1 MIAIIDYGINQTTD
15 LTKTLTLLGVEFIV
29 THNEKDIISSDK
41 IIISD
46 ASNLSKAIKRIHLFN
61 LFSLLRFINKP
72 TLGISLG
79 MDLLCNKS
87 NDGIS
92 CLGLIE
98 IDVITDI
105 IKDVVITIPAM
116 KKVEII
122 KENKLF
128 ENIKSG
134 TEFYFSNNYHVDIS
148 NSTIAVTNCNSK
160 FSAAIQKDN
169 FYGVQFLPEKS
180 GEQGLQILKNFVLNI
195 A

>member
-15 LTKTLTLLGVEFIV
+15 LNKALTLLGVEFIV

-41 IIISD
+41 VIISD

-61 LFSLLRFINKP
+61 LFSLLRFLNKP

-98 IDVITDI
+98 SDVISDI
-105 IKDVVITIPAM
+105 IKDVVITIPTM

-122 KENKLF
+122 IENKLF
-128 ENIKSG
+128 ENIKNG
-134 TEFYFSNNYHVDIS
+134 TEFYFSSNYHVDIT
-148 NSTIAVTNCNSK
+148 NSTIAVAKGETK

-180 GEQGLQILKNFVLNI
+180 GNQGLQILKNFVLNI
-195 A
+195 T

>member
-15 LTKTLTLLGVEFIV
+15 LTKALTLLGVEFIV
-29 THNEKDIISSDK
+29 THNEKDIFSSDK
-41 IIISD
+41 VIISD

-61 LFSLLRFINKP
+61 LFSLLRFLNKP

-98 IDVITDI
+98 SDVISDI
-105 IKDVVITIPAM
+105 IKDVVITIPTM

-122 KENKLF
+122 IENKLF
-128 ENIKSG
+128 ENIKNG
-134 TEFYFSNNYHVDIS
+134 TEFYFSSNYHVDIT
-148 NSTIAVTNCNSK
+148 NSTIAVAKGETK

-180 GEQGLQILKNFVLNI
+180 GDQGLQILKNFVLNI
-195 A
+195 T

>member
-15 LTKTLTLLGVEFIV
+15 LTKALTLLGVEFIV

-41 IIISD
+41 VIISD

-61 LFSLLRFINKP
+61 LFSLLRFLNKP

-98 IDVITDI
+98 SDVISDI
-105 IKDVVITIPAM
+105 IKDVVITIPTM

-122 KENKLF
+122 IENKLF
-128 ENIKSG
+128 ENIKNG
-134 TEFYFSNNYHVDIS
+134 TEFYFSSNYHIDIT
-148 NSTIAVTNCNSK
+148 NSTIAVAKGETK

-180 GEQGLQILKNFVLNI
+180 GNQGLQILKNFVLNI
-195 A
+195 T

>member
-1 MIAIIDYGINQTTD
+1 MIGIIDYGINDTSE
-15 LTKTLTLLGVEFIV
+15 LTQILTSLNIKFIKTR
-29 THNEKDIISSDK
+29 NEKDIIHCDK

-46 ASNLSKAIKRIHLFN
+46 ASNLSKAVKRIHLFN
-61 LFSLLRFINKP
+61 LFSLLRFLKKP

-98 IDVITDI
+98 SDVINDTMTDA
-105 IKDVVITIPAM
+105 VIRIPGM
-116 KKVEII
+116 KEIQI
-122 KENKLF
+122 LKENKLF
-128 ENIKSG
+128 ANIEEG
-134 TEFYFSNNYHVDIS
+134 TQFYFTNNYHIDIFE
-148 NSTIAVTNCNSK
+148 STIAIADNSNP

-180 GEQGLQILKNFVLNI
+180 EEQGIQILKNFILNI
-195 A
+195 T

>member
-15 LTKTLTLLGVEFIV
+15 LTKALTLLGVEFIV

-41 IIISD
+41 VIISD

-61 LFSLLRFINKP
+61 LFSLLRFLNKP

-98 IDVITDI
+98 SDVISDI
-105 IKDVVITIPAM
+105 IKDVVITIPTM

-122 KENKLF
+122 IENKLF
-128 ENIKSG
+128 ENIKNG
-134 TEFYFSNNYHVDIS
+134 TEFYFSSNYHIDIT
-148 NSTIAVTNCNSK
+148 NSTIAVAKGETK

-180 GEQGLQILKNFVLNI
+180 GDQGLQILKNFVLNI
-195 A
+195 T

>member
-1 MIAIIDYGINQTTD
+1 MIAIIDYGINKTTE
-15 LTKTLTLLGVEFIV
+15 LTDALSCLEIEYKV
-29 THNEKDIISSDK
+29 THDEREIINCDK
-41 IIISD
+41 VIISD

-61 LFSLLRFINKP
+61 LYSLLRFLKKP

-87 NDGIS
+87 SEGIS

-98 IDVITDI
+98 SEVIHDSI
-105 IKDVVITIPAM
+105 SDAVIRLPGM
-116 KKVEII
+116 QKVEIS
-122 KENKLF
+122 KENELF
-128 ENIKSG
+128 TNIPNG
-134 TEFYFSNNYHVDIS
+134 TQFYFANNYHIDIVD
-148 NSTIAVTNCNSK
+148 STIAIADFDNP

-180 GEQGLQILKNFVLNI
+180 GEQGLQLLKNFTQNI

>member
-1 MIAIIDYGINQTTD
+1 MIAIIDYGINQTTE
-15 LTKTLTLLGVEFIV
+15 LTRALTTIGVDFIV
-29 THNEKDIISSDK
+29 THNEKDIISCEK
-41 IIISD
+41 VIISD

-61 LFSLLRFINKP
+61 LYSLLRFVKKP

-98 IDVITDI
+98 TDVINDAI
-105 IKDVVITIPAM
+105 NNVELRLPGLKEI
-116 KKVEII
+116 EII

-128 ENIKSG
+128 ENITNG

-148 NSTIAVTNCNSK
+148 ESTIAIANGESK
-160 FSAAIQKDN
+160 FSAAIQKGN
-169 FYGVQFLPEKS
+169 FYGVQFLPELS
-180 GEQGLQILKNFVLNI
+180 GEQGLQILKNFIQNI
-195 A
+195 S

>member
-1 MIAIIDYGINQTTD
+1 MIGIIDYGINDTSE
-15 LTKTLTLLGVEFIV
+15 LTQILSSLNIEFIK
-29 THNEKDIISSDK
+29 TRNEKDIFHCDK

-46 ASNLSKAIKRIHLFN
+46 ASNLSKAVRRIHLFN
-61 LFSLLRFINKP
+61 LFSLLRFLKKP

-79 MDLLCNKS
+79 MDLLCHKS

-98 IDVITDI
+98 SDI
-105 IKDVVITIPAM
+105 INDTLTEAIIRIPGMKEIEVV
-116 KKVEII
+116 

-128 ENIKSG
+128 SNIEDG
-134 TEFYFSNNYHVDIS
+134 TEFYFSHNYHIDIS
-148 NSTIAVTNCNSK
+148 DCTIAIANGESK

-180 GEQGLQILKNFVLNI
+180 GEQGLQILKNFTQNI

>member
-1 MIAIIDYGINQTTD
+1 MIAIIDYGINKTTE
-15 LTKTLTLLGVEFIV
+15 LTDALSYLNTEYKI
-29 THNEKDIISSDK
+29 THDEREIINCDK
-41 IIISD
+41 VIISD

-61 LFSLLRFINKP
+61 LYSLLRFLKKP

-87 NDGIS
+87 TEGIS

-98 IDVITDI
+98 SEVIHDSI
-105 IKDVVITIPAM
+105 SDAVIRLPGMQKVVIT
-116 KKVEII
+116 

-128 ENIKSG
+128 TNIPNG
-134 TEFYFSNNYHVDIS
+134 TQFYFTNNHHIDIVD
-148 NSTIAVTNCNSK
+148 STIAIADIDNP

-180 GEQGLQILKNFVLNI
+180 GEQGLQMLKNFTQNI
-195 A
+195 S

>member
-1 MIAIIDYGINQTTD
+1 MIGIIDYGINDTSE
-15 LTKTLTLLGVEFIV
+15 LTQILSSLNIDFIKTR
-29 THNEKDIISSDK
+29 NEKDIIRCDK

-61 LFSLLRFINKP
+61 LFSLLRFLKKP

-79 MDLLCNKS
+79 MELLCNKS

-98 IDVITDI
+98 SDVINDTMTEAI
-105 IKDVVITIPAM
+105 IRIPGM
-116 KKVEII
+116 KKIEIT

-128 ENIKSG
+128 SNIANG
-134 TEFYFSNNYHVDIS
+134 TQFYFTNNYHIDIS
-148 NSTIAVTNCNSK
+148 DFTIAIADIKNP

-180 GEQGLQILKNFVLNI
+180 GEQGLQILKNFTQKI
-195 A
+195 T

>member
-1 MIAIIDYGINQTTD
+1 MIGIIDYGINDTSE
-15 LTKTLTLLGVEFIV
+15 LTEILSSLNIDFIKTR
-29 THNEKDIISSDK
+29 NEKDIIHCDK

-46 ASNLSKAIKRIHLFN
+46 ASNLSKAVKRIHLFN
-61 LFSLLRFINKP
+61 LFSLLRFLKKP

-98 IDVITDI
+98 SDI
-105 IKDVVITIPAM
+105 IDDTINEVVIRVPGLKEIEI
-116 KKVEII
+116 KKKNRIFNNI
-122 KENKLF
+122 EN
-128 ENIKSG
+128 G
-134 TEFYFSNNYHVDIS
+134 TKFYFSNNYHVDITE
-148 NSTIAVTNCNSK
+148 STIAVADVENP

-180 GEQGLQILKNFVLNI
+180 GEQGRHLLQNFTNEI
-195 A
+195 

>member
-1 MIAIIDYGINQTTD
+1 MIAIIDYGINQTTE
-15 LTKTLTLLGVEFIV
+15 LTRALTTLGTDFIV
-29 THNEKDIISSDK
+29 THNEKDIFNCEK

-46 ASNLSKAIKRIHLFN
+46 ASNLSKAIKRMHLFN
-61 LFSLLRFINKP
+61 LYSLLRFLKKP

-98 IDVITDI
+98 TDVINDAI
-105 IKDVVITIPAM
+105 NDVEIRLPGIKKI
-116 KKVEII
+116 EII

-128 ENIKSG
+128 ANIPNG
-134 TEFYFSNNYHVDIS
+134 TEFYFTNNYHVDITD
-148 NSTIAVTNCNSK
+148 STIAVVNGESK
-160 FSAAIQKDN
+160 FSAAIQKGN

-180 GEQGLQILKNFVLNI
+180 GEQGLQILKNFILNI
-195 A
+195 S

>member
-15 LTKTLTLLGVEFIV
+15 LTKALTLLGVEFIV

-41 IIISD
+41 VIISD

-61 LFSLLRFINKP
+61 LFSLLRFLNKP

-98 IDVITDI
+98 SDVISDI
-105 IKDVVITIPAM
+105 IKDVVITIPTM

-122 KENKLF
+122 IENKLF
-128 ENIKSG
+128 ENIKNG
-134 TEFYFSNNYHVDIS
+134 TEFYFSSNYHVDIT
-148 NSTIAVTNCNSK
+148 NSTIAVAKGETK

-180 GEQGLQILKNFVLNI
+180 GNQGLQILKNFVLNI
-195 A
+195 T